1 MGIIVE
7 SFEDIEVISR
17 RIKGKFFDGDSS
29 VECFAFDFFAIR
41 MNKGVEINFDVL

>member
-17 RIKGKFFDGDSS
+17 RIKGKFFDGNSS
-29 VECFAFDFFAIR
+29 VSHSIFSR
-41 MNKGVEINFDVL
+41 